1 MNKVLLDTDNPGWN
15 FDNSF
20 KLLPDILMTT
30 IKPIPVKDP
39 KIFIFNERLEKYLGL
54 NFSKIN
60 LREKDLLLS
69 GNKIP
74 MNTQTIAQAYAGH
87 QFGFFTNL
95 GDGRAILIGEH
106 LNPKNKR
113 FDIQLKGSGR
123 TPYSRN
129 GDGRAALG
137 PMLREYIISESMHYL
152 GIPTSRSLAVVTTGE
167 SVIREKPLNGAIL
180 TRVAS
185 SHIRIGTFQ
194 YLASK
199 GDLKTLKKLINYT
212 VNRHYPKI
220 EKTKNLSIELLK
232 KFLEKQIKVIV
243 DWMRVGFIHGVM
255 NTDNM
260 FLSGET
266 IDYGPCAFMDLYDPK
281 TVFSSIDYQGRYAF
295 GNQPIIA
302 HWNLSRFAE
311 TLIPFFDND
320 EKKSIKIGTEII
332 NSFTEKYE
340 NEWLGMMRKKIGLIE
355 KKEDDK
361 KLINELLD
369 IMLNNK
375 MDYTNTFCDLI
386 NEDIINEKYYK
397 NINFKNWHLKW
408 KKRILENN
416 KNLNNIKDL
425 MKKNNPFIIPRNHK
439 VEEALNFAIS
449 DQNNMKFK
457 EYCEILSDP
466 YNYNLKKNEYRFPSD
481 ILDKNYQT
489 FCGT

>member
-20 KLLPDILMTT
+20 KLLPDILMTA

-54 NFSKIN
+54 DFSKIN
-60 LREKDLLLS
+60 LKQKDLLLS

-266 IDYGPCAFMDLYDPK
+266 IDYGPCAFMDL
-281 TVFSSIDYQGRYAF
+281 QGGYL
-295 GNQPIIA
+295 Q
-302 HWNLSRFAE
+302 
-311 TLIPFFDND
+311 
-320 EKKSIKIGTEII
+320 K
-332 NSFTEKYE
+332 
-340 NEWLGMMRKKIGLIE
+340 
-355 KKEDDK
+355 
-361 KLINELLD
+361 
-369 IMLNNK
+369 
-375 MDYTNTFCDLI
+375 
-386 NEDIINEKYYK
+386 
-397 NINFKNWHLKW
+397 
-408 KKRILENN
+408 
-416 KNLNNIKDL
+416 
-425 MKKNNPFIIPRNHK
+425 
-439 VEEALNFAIS
+439 
-449 DQNNMKFK
+449 
-457 EYCEILSDP
+457 
-466 YNYNLKKNEYRFPSD
+466 
-481 ILDKNYQT
+481 
-489 FCGT
+489 